1 MHTYILFMHNTLCVC
16 LCTIFVQILWRIHA
30 QKLSYCIIKWKNN
43 TFPQKGKQ
51 LRCAIS
57 ELHSPPPPF
66 QKFPPPGLVYMKKGG
81 LREDMFHRSCKPLLY
96 VCDSMYTCLFR
107 RISCHRFGTG
117 VWQGSCFAI
126 SGFI

>member
-16 LCTIFVQILWRIHA
+16 LCTNFVQILWRIHA

-43 TFPQKGKQ
+43 TFPKK
-51 LRCAIS
+51 RYTTAMCYFRIAS
-57 ELHSPPPPF
+57 PPPF
-66 QKFPPPGLVYMKKGG
+66 QKFLPLGLVYMKKGE